1 MAIDENLGASQYTSI
16 LKKLR
21 DALLADKNINTVTV
35 GDIGDIDLDKITLFP
50 LGHIVITNA
59 TFTNQVVNYQ
69 IQILLMDVVHNDITL
84 QEGTTYIEETI
95 FQDDNEA
102 YVLNTMLNIG
112 NRLTDDFA
120 NGSLYDG
127 NFFVERSSVSCQPF
141 SDRFENQL
149 AGWSFDFTLTVRNN
163 IDRCNTGS

>member
-1 MAIDENLGASQYTSI
+1 MAVDKFLGASQYTSI

-21 DALLADKNINTVTV
+21 DALLNDKNINTVTV
-35 GDIGDIDLDKITLFP
+35 GDIGDVDLDKITLFP

-59 TFTNQVVNYQ
+59 TFNNQVINYQ
-69 IQILLMDVVHNDITL
+69 IQILLMDVVANDIENVKL
-84 QEGTTYIEETI
+84 DIEESI
-95 FQDDNEA
+95 FSDDNEA

-127 NFFVERSSVSCQPF
+127 NYFVERSSVSCQPF

>member
-1 MAIDENLGASQYTSI
+1 MAIDENLGASQYTYI

-21 DALLADKNINTVTV
+21 DALLSDKNINTVTV
-35 GDIGDIDLDKITLFP
+35 GDIGDIDLDKMTLFP
-50 LGHIVITNA
+50 LGHIVVTNA
-59 TFTNQVVNYQ
+59 TIVNSVINYEV
-69 IQILLMDVVHNDITL
+69 QILLMDIVHNDITRTDAT
-84 QEGTTYIEETI
+84 QFIDPVI
-95 FQDDNEA
+95 FEDDNEL

-127 NFFVERSSVSCQPF
+127 NYFIERSSVSCQPF

-149 AGWSFDFTLTVRNN
+149 AGWSFNFTLTVRNN